1 MAATAVAWQCIRS
14 RDDAAAKRGEAEAR
28 IGEAAE
34 RLTIEIAHHEAGSGR
49 RERTRPTDGRVCHN
63 AAGGAREAA
72 FG

>member
-14 RDDAAAKRGEAEAR
+14 RDDAAAKRGEAEAWM
-28 IGEAAE
+28 GEVAE
-34 RLTIEIAHHEAGSGR
+34 RLTIQTGHQEAGSGR
-49 RERTRPTDGRVCHN
+49 RERTRPADGRVCHN